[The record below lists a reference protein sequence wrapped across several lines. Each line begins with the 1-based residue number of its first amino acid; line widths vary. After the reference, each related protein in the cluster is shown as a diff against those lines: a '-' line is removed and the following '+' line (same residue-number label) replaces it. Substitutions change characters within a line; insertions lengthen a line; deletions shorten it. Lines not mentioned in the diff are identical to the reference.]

1 LSLAD
6 PNQAQSVKSL
16 IGIDGER
23 LVPDGQ
29 NSQGELNPQPV
40 QVEVIPAL
48 INVFC
53 APPSQPVVVV
63 KKKFWGLF

>member
-1 LSLAD
+1 MNTFLNTD
-6 PNQAQSVKSL
+6 PNQAQNVKSL

-23 LVPDGQ
+23 LIP
-29 NSQGELNPQPV
+29 GEGDSTPQPV